1 MKGNTKRRLLIA
13 VEIIM
18 NSIILEISPVNSG
31 QLNPSDLINFFI
43 LPCVKIDIFIV
54 IYLF

>member
-31 QLNPSDLINFFI
+31 QFNPSDLINFFI
-43 LPCVKIDIFIV
+43 LPCVKIDIFTV